1 MGSAKCHLLAS
12 KDGGSSDG
20 TKVIED
26 IDGMVNKLNVWISKA
41 TLLALVDKLT
51 GGTKKNTRIEKQTI
65 GAENFLDSLCDKG
78 IITDVKYWDSDFE
91 ATVENGVFLVLCCN
105 AFGL

>member
-1 MGSAKCHLLAS
+1 MPNSLSASKRTPQPNVISLAS

-51 GGTKKNTRIEKQTI
+51 GGTKAKYKNRK
-65 GAENFLDSLCDKG
+65 
-78 IITDVKYWDSDFE
+78 TDHWVTK
-91 ATVENGVFLVLCCN
+91 LLQ
-105 AFGL
+105 